1 VRRGGRLRRALRVL
15 VLAAAAVAGV
25 AAGTLAGPQPAVAQL
40 EMLRRITP
48 GALEERPV
56 DVEADRISYDRRTG
70 RYVLE
75 GNVVARQGDLTL
87 RAERVELVPDA
98 DVAEAAGD
106 VVLVVGP
113 DRLMARKVRINLADR
128 TGEIEDGA
136 LFIAQDHMTVE
147 GKRLAKTGDITYR
160 AERARFTSCLCGEGA
175 PIWSITGR
183 RLRLSV
189 GGYAFVQWPAFRIKG
204 IPVLALPYGIFP
216 MRTERTTGLLLPRL
230 SQSDRDGFGYEQPLF
245 IAISRSQ
252 DATISFNYLSKR
264 GLRWLGEYRY
274 AFSETTSGV
283 WEGSFVDDRIRDR
296 DRGSLRVRHTQVLPG
311 RVSFRSDIN
320 VVSDRE
326 FPVDFGESLLVT
338 SIREVESRVLVDRV
352 WDDVAL
358 TGRVSVFRNLDVTRT
373 RRPQQILPRVGV
385 SIPPVRLE
393 GTPIFGAVEGNVTNF
408 FRERDVHGQR
418 FDFFPRLILPVT
430 FGPYATLTGQA
441 GYRAT
446 FYKTDEPSDVRDRQ
460 IPFAGLDLK
469 SVLGRV
475 YDVEIGSARRLY
487 HTIEPEVSY
496 SFIPPVPQERNP
508 FFDRDDRIPRVSRIT
523 YALSSRLFARFAE
536 PVGPSEPVPAL
547 PPPGPAAEGH
557 PAEPSAPRGPR
568 QEAPPLPQPPRVL
581 EPPRATPPPVGPTGP
596 AREVVRLLVQ
606 QSYDFGGIEGT
617 SEERLRVGDVPAPTE
632 EPGKRRQPLS
642 DFTARLEI
650 RPFERLLFDVETAY
664 DLEQKEVSL
673 LGVRTQV
680 EDERG
685 IRLGLDYRVL
695 EPNVEQLN
703 GDLRLRFWRYLD
715 LLAGVKFLVREDR
728 LLETAY
734 GLSYRSPCDCWAVD
748 FRAARRVRPDETKFE
763 VVFTLVGLGSFGTPK
778 LGGFAGK

>member
-1 VRRGGRLRRALRVL
+1 MRCGGRLRRTLRVL
-15 VLAAAAVAGV
+15 VLAAAVTVGA
-25 AAGTLAGPQPAVAQL
+25 LAGPRPAEAAVGP
-40 EMLRRITP
+40 RIESLGRVGP
-48 GALEERPV
+48 GEFEERPV
-56 DVEADRISYDRRTG
+56 DIEADRISYDRRRG

-87 RAERVELVPDA
+87 RAERVELIPDA
-98 DVAEAAGD
+98 DVAEAAGQ
-106 VVLVVGP
+106 VVLVMGP
-113 DRLMARKVRINLADR
+113 DRLMAREVRINLADR
-128 TGEIEDGA
+128 TGELEDGE

-147 GKRLAKTGDITYR
+147 GERLAKTGDLTYR

-175 PIWSITGR
+175 PAWSITGR
-183 RLRLSV
+183 RLRLTV

-216 MRTERTTGLLLPRL
+216 VRTERTTGLLLPRL

-274 AFSETTSGV
+274 AFSETTSGI

-296 DRGSLRVRHTQVLPG
+296 NRGDLRVRHTQVLPG
-311 RVSFRSDIN
+311 RVSLRSDVN

-338 SIREVESRVLVDRV
+338 SLREVESRVLVDRV

-358 TGRVSVFRNLDVTRT
+358 TGRVSVFRNLDLTRT
-373 RRPQQILPRVGV
+373 QEPQQILPRVGV

-393 GTPIFGAVEGNVTNF
+393 GTPIFGALEGNVTNF
-408 FRERDVHGQR
+408 FRERNVRGQR
-418 FDFFPRLILPVT
+418 LDLFPRLILPVA
-430 FGPYATLTGQA
+430 FGPYAVLTGQA
-441 GYRAT
+441 GYRLT
-446 FYKTDEPSDVRDRQ
+446 LYETDEPSDFRDRE

-475 YDVEIGSARRLY
+475 YDVKIGSARRLY
-487 HTIEPEVSY
+487 HTIEPEASY
-496 SFIPPVPQERNP
+496 SFIPAVPQDSNP

-523 YALSSRLFARFAE
+523 YALSSRLFARLAE
-536 PVGPSEPVPAL
+536 PAEPPEPVPPR
-547 PPPGPAAEGH
+547 PPPGPAAEH
-557 PAEPSAPRGPR
+557 
-568 QEAPPLPQPPRVL
+568 EAPPLPQPPRVL
-581 EPPRATPPPVGPTGP
+581 QGPRATPPPVGPTGP
-596 AREVVRLLVQ
+596 AREVLRLLVQ

-632 EPGKRRQPLS
+632 EPGRRRRSLS
-642 DFTARLEI
+642 DVTARLEI

-664 DLEQKEVSL
+664 DVERKETNLV
-673 LGVRTQV
+673 GVRAQV

-715 LLAGVKFLVREDR
+715 LLYGARFLVRENR
-728 LLETAY
+728 VLETAG

-748 FRAARRVRPDETKFE
+748 FRAARRVRPEETKFE
-763 VVFTLVGLGSFGTPK
+763 VVFSLVGLGSFGTPK
-778 LGGFAGK
+778 LGGFAK